1 MRTEAEREEANRLF
15 STGLSAWQIAKAM
28 GIPRSTIRDWVEP
41 GRQDRQR
48 YTPVT
53 RLPRKVDFIALPK
66 HDHAYLLGLYLGDG
80 TISGSRRGVYRLRI
94 FMDSRCPKIIGETV
108 RAMQAVMPHNKVN
121 VQKKPYNCVEISCY
135 SKLWPELF
143 PQHGQGPKHTRRI
156 ELVPWQERAVARC
169 PWQFVRGLIQ
179 SDGCRVINRVN
190 GGEYPRYLFSQV
202 SDDIRKI
209 FCEALDFIGVEW
221 KQNRWNSISVAR
233 RQGVELLDS
242 FIGPKA

>member
-1 MRTEAEREEANRLF
+1 LNPRGPRFRVGSAGPRRPIVGLEFRGSRRCRNWFTERPQKAPPFGACGFESRPPHVRTEAEREEANRLF
-15 STGLSAWQIAKAM
+15 STGLSAWQITKAM

-108 RAMQAVMPHNKVN
+108 RAMQAVMPRNKVN
-121 VQKKPYNCVEISCY
+121 VQKK
-135 SKLWPELF
+135 
-143 PQHGQGPKHTRRI
+143 
-156 ELVPWQERAVARC
+156 
-169 PWQFVRGLIQ
+169 
-179 SDGCRVINRVN
+179 
-190 GGEYPRYLFSQV
+190 
-202 SDDIRKI
+202 
-209 FCEALDFIGVEW
+209 
-221 KQNRWNSISVAR
+221 
-233 RQGVELLDS
+233 
-242 FIGPKA
+242 